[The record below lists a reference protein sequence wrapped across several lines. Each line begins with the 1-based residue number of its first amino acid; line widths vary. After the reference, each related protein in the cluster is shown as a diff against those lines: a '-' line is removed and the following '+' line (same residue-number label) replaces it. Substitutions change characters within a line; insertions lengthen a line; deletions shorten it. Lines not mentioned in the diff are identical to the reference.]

1 MEIQAMP
8 HVIVK
13 AWPGKTEVQKQKL
26 ADAITRDVM
35 SILGYGQESVSVA
48 FEEVEASRWKDD
60 VYVPDILERRDIL
73 LKKPGYRM

>member
-1 MEIQAMP
+1 MP

-13 AWPGKTEVQKQKL
+13 AWPGKTEEQKQKL

-48 FEEVEASRWKDD
+48 FEEIDASRWKVD
-60 VYVPDILERRDIL
+60 VYVPDIQGRPDIL

>member
-1 MEIQAMP
+1 MP

-13 AWPGKTEVQKQKL
+13 AWPGKTEEQKQQL

-35 SILGYGQESVSVA
+35 SILGYGEESVSVA

-60 VYVPDILERRDIL
+60 VYVPDILGCPDHL
-73 LKKPGYRM
+73 VKKPGYSM